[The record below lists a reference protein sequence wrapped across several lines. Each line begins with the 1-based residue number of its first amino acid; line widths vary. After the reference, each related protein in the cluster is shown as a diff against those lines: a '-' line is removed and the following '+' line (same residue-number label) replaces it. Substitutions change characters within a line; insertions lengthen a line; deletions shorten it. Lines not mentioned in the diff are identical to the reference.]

1 MAAKNIVSTRT
12 IAPTSR
18 RSRRTS
24 ANTASYF
31 LPFPFP
37 PRVSGTKIP
46 GGGGGGAGGG
56 VFGAA
61 ISVQCTAEFERPED
75 GFDDHSKSGCRKTD
89 EQPIDQALVG
99 RVHVVDPIG
108 KRTVSFRQ
116 IFVLRDEVLPYF
128 RSSQGEFEV

>member
-1 MAAKNIVSTRT
+1 ECGRSGVSAAKNIVSTRT

-24 ANTASYF
+24 ANKAAYF

-56 VFGAA
+56 LFGAA

-75 GFDDHSKSGCRKTD
+75 GFDHQSKAGCREKD
-89 EQPIDQALVG
+89 KQPIGRCQTRQLGARRSRNARRPSCPSAPAL
-99 RVHVVDPIG
+99 R
-108 KRTVSFRQ
+108 
-116 IFVLRDEVLPYF
+116 
-128 RSSQGEFEV
+128 